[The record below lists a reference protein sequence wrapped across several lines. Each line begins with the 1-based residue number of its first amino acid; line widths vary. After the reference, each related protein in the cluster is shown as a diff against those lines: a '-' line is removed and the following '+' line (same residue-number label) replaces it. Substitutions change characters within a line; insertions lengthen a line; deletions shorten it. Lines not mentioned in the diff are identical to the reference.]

1 MTVGIESR
9 RATKAGRF
17 YEIVPGDPWP
27 SVTTIEDIIAKQALY
42 NWYAKTEREAVMAVA
57 GDMFEELSKP
67 LVLSTGMTRAVYLS
81 LLESRLG
88 KQKAGQR
95 EMQSAGEIG
104 TQAHEMV
111 EWHVRK
117 LLGLKVGPMPKISD
131 KAAWAFMA
139 FEDWARSVEFL
150 PLRSEQ
156 VVFSHRHRYAGTMD
170 ILAWIAKGKSR
181 ELALIDIKT
190 SSGVW
195 PEMRLQLSAYYHALI
210 EMGLEKADHCL
221 IVRLPKKESDPEF
234 EVVEVTDLERH
245 FEAFLAARQLW
256 QWKYDEDKQRR
267 GKCH

>member
-1 MTVGIESR
+1 MVGIESR

-17 YEIVPGDPWP
+17 YEIVKNDPYP
-27 SVTTIEDIIAKQALY
+27 SVTTIEDIIAKIALY
-42 NWYAKTEREAVMAVA
+42 NWYGKQERMAVMAVA

-67 LVLSTGMTRAVYLS
+67 LVVSTGMTRDVYLA

-88 KQKAGQR
+88 KQRAGQR

-111 EWHVRK
+111 EWHVRQ
-117 LLGLKVGPMPKISD
+117 LLGLKVGPQPKIND
-131 KAAWAFMA
+131 KAMWAFMA

-156 VVFSHRHRYAGTMD
+156 VVFSHKHRYAGTMD
-170 ILAWIAKGKSR
+170 LLAWVAKGKGR
-181 ELALIDIKT
+181 ELALIDVKT

-195 PEMRLQLSAYYHALI
+195 PEMKLQLSAYYYALI
-210 EMGLEKADHCL
+210 EMNLEKPDHCL

-245 FEAFLAARQLW
+245 FQAFLAARQLW
-256 QWKYDEDKQRR
+256 QWKYDEDQKRR
-267 GKCH
+267 GE

>member
-1 MTVGIESR
+1 MTIGIESR

-17 YEIVPGDPWP
+17 YEIVKGDPWP
-27 SVTTIEDIIAKQALY
+27 SVTTIEDIIAKFQLY
-42 NWYAKTEREAVMAVA
+42 MWYAKQERLATMAVA

-67 LVLSTGMTRAVYLS
+67 LVISTGMTRETYLA

-95 EMQSAGEIG
+95 EMQLAGEIG

-117 LLGLKVGPMPKISD
+117 LLGLKVGPQPKISE
-131 KAAWAFMA
+131 KAMWAFMA
-139 FEDWARSVEFL
+139 FEDWARSVDFL

-156 VVFSHRHRYAGTMD
+156 VVFSHKYRYAGTMD
-170 ILAWIAKGKSR
+170 LLAWIANGKSR

-190 SSGVW
+190 SSGIW
-195 PEMRLQLSAYYHALI
+195 PEMKLQLAAYRWALM
-210 EMGLEKADHCL
+210 EMKLEKPDRCL
-221 IVRLPKKESDPEF
+221 IVRLPKKDTDPEF
-234 EVVEVTDLERH
+234 EVAEVTDLDRH

-256 QWKYDEDKQRR
+256 QWKYDEDQKRR
-267 GKCH
+267 GE